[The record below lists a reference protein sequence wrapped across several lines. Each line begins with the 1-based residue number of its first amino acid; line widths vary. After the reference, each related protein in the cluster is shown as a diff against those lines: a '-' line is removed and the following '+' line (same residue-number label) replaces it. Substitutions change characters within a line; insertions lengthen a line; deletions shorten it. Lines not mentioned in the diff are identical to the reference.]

1 MSWRGY
7 FRRDRKDADLA
18 RELDAYLEQEIA
30 DQLERGLSPPE
41 AEAAARRKLG
51 NRTRIREEIYTMN
64 TPQPWDHLLRD
75 LRYGVRGLLA
85 APGFTLVAIISL
97 GLGIGAN
104 TAMFQL
110 FEAIRLR
117 TLPVE
122 KPWELVDVTVDSP
135 KGRTGRFDG
144 RRPVLTDALWERI
157 RGQQQAFSSMFA
169 FSSTRANI
177 APEGEARRVETLYLS
192 GEAFSTLGVRAHL
205 GRLITPADDTPQCAE
220 PAAVLGYAFWRR
232 EYGGDPAAV
241 GKSINIERRKFPIV
255 GVAERRFPGLE
266 VGRQFDLA
274 IPVCAERV
282 LFPDNEERGMRRY
295 WWLSAFGRLKP
306 GWTLAQADAHLKT
319 ISPEIFRATAPAG
332 YTPEDS
338 RNYLEFRL
346 QAREAARGVSG
357 LRRNYG
363 DSLGYLLAATGVLL
377 LIACAN
383 LANLLLARGSARERE
398 FALRLAIGASRRR
411 LVAQMLTETALLV
424 AAGAALGVLCAG
436 LLSRTLVSLLATE
449 GNRWVLDLSLDWR
462 VLAFAALLAALSAT
476 FFGLLPALRASR
488 AEPSSALHGGGRSTG
503 AREGLAARRALVA
516 LQVALATGLLAGALL
531 LARTLH
537 NLSIIDPGFRQSGLL
552 VVALEFPSAQ
562 LPMERRA
569 LANREILDRLRA
581 APGVDQAAQLSVV
594 PGLGWG
600 SNRNVE
606 VPGETPR
613 GGAPTTRMTNLNAVS
628 DGYFAA
634 MGTPLRSGR
643 DFDARDRRGAQ
654 PVAIVNEEFARR
666 FFGGRDP
673 VGRVFRLEAKG
684 AWGPPIEV
692 IGLAADSKYE
702 NVRDSFDAIAYLPID
717 QQQEGVASP
726 YFMIHSRSELSAAV
740 AAARSAVAGYDPQAI
755 IDFAPHQRPIGES
768 LVRERLMAA
777 LTGFFG
783 FLAVTLAVMGL
794 YGVISFWVSK
804 RRTEIGI
811 RVALGA
817 TRRQVVAH
825 VVRETALLAGA
836 GLILGLGL
844 AILVGRAAQSQLFGV
859 APNDPLTLASAV
871 LLLGVASLA
880 AGYVPARQAAKVDPA
895 ITLRQE

>member
-1 MSWRGY
+1 MSWPSY
-7 FRRDRKDADLA
+7 FRRSRKDADLA
-18 RELDAYLEQEIA
+18 RELEAYLEQEIA
-30 DQLERGLSPPE
+30 DQIARGLSPHE

-64 TPQPWDHLLRD
+64 TPQPWDNLLRD
-75 LRYGVRGLLA
+75 LRYGIRSLRA
-85 APGFTLVAIISL
+85 APGFTVVAILSL

-122 KPWELVDVTVDSP
+122 KPWELVDVTVNAP
-135 KGRTGRFDG
+135 QGRTGRFDG
-144 RRPVLTDALWERI
+144 RRPALTDALWERI
-157 RGQQQAFSSMFA
+157 RDQQQAFSSMFA
-169 FSSTRANI
+169 FSSVRANI
-177 APEGEARRVETLYLS
+177 APEGQARRVETLYLS
-192 GEAFSTLGVRAHL
+192 ESAFSSLGVRAHL
-205 GRLITPADDTPQCAE
+205 GRLITEADDTPKCAE
-220 PAAVLGYAFWRR
+220 PVAVLGYAFWQR
-232 EYGGDPAAV
+232 EYGGDPAVV
-241 GKSINIERRKFPIV
+241 GKSMSIERRKFPIA
-255 GVAERRFPGLE
+255 GVAEREFPGLE
-266 VGRQFDLA
+266 VGRQFDIA
-274 IPVCAERV
+274 IPVCAERL
-282 LFPDNEERGMRRY
+282 LFPDNDEREMRRY

-332 YTPEDS
+332 YTPEDT

-383 LANLLLARGSARERE
+383 LANLLLARGSARQRE

-411 LVAQMLTETALLV
+411 LVAQMLTETALLIV
-424 AAGAALGVLCAG
+424 AGAALGILCARW
-436 LLSRTLVSLLATE
+436 LSQTLIGFLVTE
-449 GNRWVLDLSLDWR
+449 RDQWVLDLSVDWR
-462 VLAFAALLAALSAT
+462 VLAFVALLAALSAA

-537 NLSIIDPGFRQSGLL
+537 NLSIIDPGFRQTGLL
-552 VVALEFPSAQ
+552 VVGLEFPSAQ
-562 LPMERRA
+562 LPIERRA
-569 LANREILDRLRA
+569 LANRELLDRLRST
-581 APGVDQAAQLSVV
+581 PGVDAAAQLSVV

-600 SNRNVE
+600 SNRNVD
-606 VPGETPR
+606 VPGEAPR
-613 GGAPTTRMTNLNAVS
+613 GGAPASRLTNINGVS
-628 DGYFAA
+628 DGYFAT

-643 DFDARDRRGAQ
+643 DFDNRDRRGTQ

-673 VGRVFRLEAKG
+673 VGRVFRLESGG

-717 QQQEGVASP
+717 QQQEGVTTP
-726 YFMIHSRSELSAAV
+726 YFMIHSRAELSDAV

-755 IDFAPHQRPIGES
+755 IDFLPHQRRIGES
-768 LVRERLMAA
+768 MVRERLMAA

-794 YGVISFWVSK
+794 YGVISFWVTK

-817 TRRQVVAH
+817 TRRQVVTH

-836 GLILGLGL
+836 GLVLGLGL
-844 AILVGRAAQSQLFGV
+844 AVLVGRAAQSQLFGV
-859 APNDPLTLASAV
+859 EPDDPMTLAAAV
-871 LLLGVASLA
+871 FLLGAASLA
-880 AGYVPARQAAKVDPA
+880 AGYLPARQAAKVDPA